1 MSQNPYD
8 AQRPSERRSPV
19 IAGELSSAGSSDPW
33 ARSYDPLA
41 DPSGARRPQAAPL
54 QPYVPPPGHPGAGPV
69 PVFPMPEKSVGV
81 AFVLTFFFGPLGML
95 YSTVSG
101 ALIMLGIVLGVSV
114 LTGVAIGL
122 ITLVTLGVGAVL
134 TVFAPL
140 VGIALWIASILWGCL
155 AASSH
160 NQRVREQ
167 FAAAQHDVAQ
177 HQAAQHQAAQHQ
189 AAQHQA
195 ARFAADGHRPPWS

>member
-8 AQRPSERRSPV
+8 AQHPPERRPPV
-19 IAGELSSAGSSDPW
+19 IAGELSSAGSTDPG
-33 ARSYDPLA
+33 ARSYDPLI
-41 DPSGARRPQAAPL
+41 DPSAARRPRAAPL

-69 PVFPMPEKSVGV
+69 PVYPMAEKSVGV
-81 AFVLTFFFGPLGML
+81 AFVLTVFFGPLGML

-101 ALIMLGIVLGVSV
+101 ALIMLGVVLGVSV
-114 LTGVAIGL
+114 LTGVVIGL
-122 ITLVTLGVGAVL
+122 ITLITLGIGAVL
-134 TVFAPL
+134 AVFAPL

-167 FAAAQHDVAQ
+167 VAAAQQ
-177 HQAAQHQAAQHQ
+177 YAAQHQAAQH
-189 AAQHQA
+189 A
-195 ARFAADGHRPPWS
+195 ARFTADGYRPPGA